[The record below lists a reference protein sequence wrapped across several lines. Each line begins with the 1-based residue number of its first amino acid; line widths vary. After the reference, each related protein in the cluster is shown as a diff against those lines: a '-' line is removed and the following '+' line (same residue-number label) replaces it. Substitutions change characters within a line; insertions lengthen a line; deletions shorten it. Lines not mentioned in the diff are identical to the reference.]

1 MKNTFIGILVLVFLG
16 IVLFAGKDKEL
27 EVVKLEGGDEKS
39 VVVDSQMPALDSLDV
54 EEKIV
59 TDTSPQGQAAGNNA
73 NTIVKEFTITGDNF
87 SFTPSTIT
95 VKKGDRVKITFKNN
109 KGYHDFVIDEFGVA
123 TKQAQAPATEV
134 LEFTADKVGSFE
146 YYCSVGTHRSM
157 GMKGVLKIE

>member
-59 TDTSPQGQAAGNNA
+59 TDTSQQGQAAGNNA

-109 KGYHDFVIDEFGVA
+109 KGYHDF
-123 TKQAQAPATEV
+123 
-134 LEFTADKVGSFE
+134 
-146 YYCSVGTHRSM
+146 
-157 GMKGVLKIE
+157 